1 MLTNNER
8 QDVEAID
15 ETLKAILEV
24 TSTIGLRLC
33 ENRLPYTLKPTAK
46 LAAAGN
52 HLQAARE
59 YIAEFLA
66 EMPR

>member
-24 TSTIGLRLC
+24 TATLGLRLC
-33 ENRLPYTLKPTAK
+33 ENQIPSSLRSTAR
-46 LAAAGN
+46 LAAVGI

-59 YIAEFLA
+59 QVAAFLV